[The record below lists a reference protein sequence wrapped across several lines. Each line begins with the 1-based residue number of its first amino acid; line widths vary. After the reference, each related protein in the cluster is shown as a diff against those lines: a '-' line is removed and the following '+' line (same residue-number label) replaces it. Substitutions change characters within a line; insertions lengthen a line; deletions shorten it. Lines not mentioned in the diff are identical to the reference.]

1 MTNIKYVIQNKFDPS
16 VHTISPD
23 ASIHEAISLMTNKDI
38 GALIVTQ
45 EQRVVG
51 ILSER
56 DCARKMLKHQFL
68 TEETQVRELMT
79 AEVITIQLEHTV
91 KDSLKLMTDHHLRH
105 LPVLEQEQLVG
116 MVAVGDL
123 VKAIIE
129 DQHDL
134 IQQLENYIENFG
146 DLADATIKDQQNL
159 IQQLQSYDRQ

>member
-1 MTNIKYVIQNKFDPS
+1 MTNIKYVIHNKIDPS
-16 VHTISPD
+16 IHTISPD
-23 ASIHEAISLMTNKDI
+23 ASIHEAISLMASKDI
-38 GALIVTQ
+38 GALVVTQ

-56 DCARKMLKHQFL
+56 DCARKMLKYQFL
-68 TEETQVRELMT
+68 TEETRVHELMT
-79 AEVITIQLEHTV
+79 AEVITIPLEHSV
-91 KDSLKLMTDHHLRH
+91 EDSLKLMTDHHLRH
-105 LPVLEQEQLVG
+105 LPVLENEQLVG

-146 DLADATIKDQQNL
+146 DLADATIRDQQKL
-159 IQQLQSYDRQ
+159 IQQLQYYEAP